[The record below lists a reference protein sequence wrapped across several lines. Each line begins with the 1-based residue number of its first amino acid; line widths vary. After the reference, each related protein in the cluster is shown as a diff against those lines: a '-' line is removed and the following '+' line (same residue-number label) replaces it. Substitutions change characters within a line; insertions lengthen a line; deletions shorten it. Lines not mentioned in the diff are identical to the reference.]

1 MNTKNKRIPIA
12 RCPNSN
18 CGRTLFFSCDPKD
31 KFYITTQIADESYK
45 GKTMMCSRCKTLVA
59 IIEKPRVASGYV
71 AIPITGAIN

>member
-1 MNTKNKRIPIA
+1 MDNN
-12 RCPNSN
+12 
-18 CGRTLFFSCDPKD
+18 